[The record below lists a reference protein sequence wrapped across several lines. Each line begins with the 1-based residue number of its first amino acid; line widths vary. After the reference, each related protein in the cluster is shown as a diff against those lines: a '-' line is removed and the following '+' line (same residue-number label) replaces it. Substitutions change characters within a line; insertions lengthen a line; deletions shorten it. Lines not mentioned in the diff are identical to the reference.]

1 MSSPLHIAID
11 GPVASGKSTISER
24 VAHALHILY
33 LDTGVMYRAV
43 TLFVLQHRLDPAD
56 PEACGNAA
64 ETLDLRLLPATIQD
78 GRQLTVMLADADI
91 TWDIRSDLVNRYVSQ
106 VSSHPRVR
114 AAMRAQQQ
122 EIARTSSVVMAGR
135 DIASVVLP
143 DAQVK
148 IFLTASVDERVR
160 RRALELQQRN
170 PDAPVDRTFLHNDI
184 VRRDAE
190 DAQQMLL
197 TPDTITLAT
206 DGIII
211 DDIVQQILEIVYA
224 RYH

>member
-1 MSSPLHIAID
+1 MPPLHIAID

-24 VAHALHILY
+24 VARALNILY
-33 LDTGVMYRAV
+33 LDTGVMYRAI
-43 TLFVLQHRLDPAD
+43 TLFVLLHQIDPAD
-56 PEACGNAA
+56 PVACGAAA
-64 ETLDLRLLPATIQD
+64 ESLDLLLLPATIDD
-78 GRQLTVMLADADI
+78 GRQLTVIVSGADV
-91 TWDIRSDLVNRYVSQ
+91 TWDIRSDQVNRYVSL

-114 AAMRAQQQ
+114 AALRLRQQD
-122 EIARTSSVVMAGR
+122 IASSTSVVMAGR

-160 RRALELQQRN
+160 RRALELQQRQ
-170 PDAPVDRTFLHNDI
+170 PDISVDRAFLHDDI

-190 DAQQMLL
+190 DAAQMLL
-197 TPDTITLAT
+197 TPDTRILAT
-206 DGIII
+206 DGVLI
-211 DDIVQQILEIVYA
+211 DDVVQQILEIVHD